1 MNVQGYTSHEEE
13 TDVTKLVII
22 FPTGRVQ
29 SITDSHPHFETL
41 RTRIQ
46 AQDLDAEE
54 AEALINER
62 VHALNAQV
70 NRLNTRMAVENGNL
84 MVDGAPAHSALA
96 NHILRKIEN
105 GDDDYMRVVMF
116 YENALD
122 MPDGERDNLFAWL
135 SDNGG
140 FSLTEDGHVERFCET
155 EKEWLSSSPRI
166 RVASTSM
173 VFLTQGNIHVRRSVA
188 LSLQKTRNMPWRS
201 CLSKPHIG
209 ILIVQESWK
218 YLSTRLTLGLG
229 VVCMCAGSGHWGG
242 LLSSLSALAHL
253 MQLPFRRRLTSCQ
266 MTATCGDTGSFEDR
280 RGVLRLLAYLLLTL
294 HPSPLVLLA
303 VSDFV

>member
-46 AQDLDAEE
+46 TQDLDAEE

-140 FSLTEDGHVERFCET
+140 FSLTEDGHVVAGKVLRNREGMAVEFPANTSGINVNGVSYAGEYPCAEVGCVIAT
-155 EKEWLSSSPRI
+155 EDQEYALALVPLQAAYRHIDSPGVVEVSFNPADARAGSS
-166 RVASTSM
+166 
-173 VFLTQGNIHVRRSVA
+173 LYVRRFRA
-188 LSLQKTRNMPWRS
+188 L
-201 CLSKPHIG
+201 G
-209 ILIVQESWK
+209 
-218 YLSTRLTLGLG
+218 RLTEFSIGTG
-229 VVCMCAGSGHWGG
+229 TSHATPISEETDK
-242 LLSSLSALAHL
+242 
-253 MQLPFRRRLTSCQ
+253 LP
-266 MTATCGDTGSFEDR
+266 DD
-280 RGVLRLLAYLLLTL
+280 
-294 HPSPLVLLA
+294 
-303 VSDFV
+303 SDLW